1 MEKYLSSLLR
11 EKWCLLVWTGAF
23 HWIHCGPRDKD
34 ITLEGTDG
42 PLSAQINQ
50 TQLTPSAL
58 SSKSHC
64 LQWHLLLGAQLY
76 NLVSPTRLSKAA
88 ICSTEL
94 GTTEHSCHYAGLTTV
109 RRARPL
115 APWRVSDS
123 VTQDLLRGQQSSPLG
138 IPHAPRTKRYV
149 LAVILRKSLGRK
161 HSLLR
166 THTSFRITAK
176 VKYLLTILFDTWLNY
191 PGKNG
196 ILLQ

>member
-88 ICSTEL
+88 ICSTEV
-94 GTTEHSCHYAGLTTV
+94 GTTEHSCHYSGLPIVRRGSVPHSLAGLRTCNSGPPKRPAVFTPGDTTCPPHKV
-109 RRARPL
+109 VCSR
-115 APWRVSDS
+115 SNS
-123 VTQDLLRGQQSSPLG
+123 TQ
-138 IPHAPRTKRYV
+138 
-149 LAVILRKSLGRK
+149 
-161 HSLLR
+161 
-166 THTSFRITAK
+166 IT
-176 VKYLLTILFDTWLNY
+176 
-191 PGKNG
+191 GKET
-196 ILLQ
+196 